1 MDNYISNKEILFA
14 GSVGAEIK
22 LSSLRIYDSALTSD
36 QILNNYILY
45 RKNVV
50 DMYNIYERND
60 VYTEGTS
67 SFDPEKMAGRLPVM
81 IITGEIPVLES
92 TTDKNKQIVVDI
104 EYTNLQDPTRNFV
117 WKSAALRP
125 QGTSSMGYPKKNFR
139 PYSNKI
145 DSTICY
151 DSQGKVVKDRL
162 YAFKDKSQR
171 VDCWCLKADYAE
183 SSGSHNTGIAR
194 L

>member
-1 MDNYISNKEILFA
+1 LFV

-22 LSSLRIYDSALTSD
+22 LSALRIYDSALTSD

-117 WKSAALRP
+117 
-125 QGTSSMGYPKKNFR
+125 
-139 PYSNKI
+139 
-145 DSTICY
+145 
-151 DSQGKVVKDRL
+151 
-162 YAFKDKSQR
+162 
-171 VDCWCLKADYAE
+171 
-183 SSGSHNTGIAR
+183 
-194 L
+194 